1 MSGDSGMHE
10 PPTQQSAPRAQPGV
24 ATRRTA
30 AAPSSSRMFAS
41 YLTDIEQLL
50 DDHRWEA
57 ALREAFDLP
66 RLAVA
71 LADPRLRCSAE
82 QLATWCQEWIRP
94 PGADRDAQGLDYER
108 LARTI
113 TERGAQLAAQE
124 AVPMRALRR
133 LQLRRHVRTPPRGFS
148 AGRARNLPPQEAET
162 VQMCAALLEAARRWY
177 ARSACHDPTVQGNL
191 ARLAVL
197 R

>member
-1 MSGDSGMHE
+1 MHE
-10 PPTQQSAPRAQPGV
+10 QPTQQSAPRAQPGI

-50 DDHRWEA
+50 DGHRWDA

-66 RLAVA
+66 RIAVA
-71 LADPRLRCSAE
+71 LADPHLRCSAE
-82 QLATWCQEWIRP
+82 QVTTWCQEWIRP
-94 PGADRDAQGLDYER
+94 PGAGRDAQGLDYER
-108 LARTI
+108 LTRGV
-113 TERGAQLAAQE
+113 TERVAQLAGSE

-148 AGRARNLPPQEAET
+148 DGRARNLPPQDAET
-162 VQMCAALLEAARRWY
+162 VEMCTALLKAARRWY